1 MGDCVAFYQN
11 IAAMSLGSY
20 RQDLGK
26 LSHRSAMRDILNYNY
41 SIAVLSEEKFR
52 LIRKSVLC
60 LCLALPLWMLL
71 MLIISLRMVN
81 I

>member
-1 MGDCVAFYQN
+1 
-11 IAAMSLGSY
+11 
-20 RQDLGK
+20 
-26 LSHRSAMRDILNYNY
+26 MRDILNYNY

-71 MLIISLRMVN
+71 MLMISLRAVKV
-81 I
+81 